1 MKLATQFRLVP
12 KVLCLIVYSS
22 FAITEEAQAN
32 SIWGT
37 NEMKV
42 SLQFSVLPFST
53 QNLACN
59 IQTSTFTVM
68 SDCSS
73 FVTLRRVLENQA
85 LRGIVGTKRQD
96 VTESWSLL
104 CYIMRIT
111 IICTLHQITVHN
123 GQSLLLYSQTGL
135 V

>member
-85 LRGIVGTKRQD
+85 LRGIVGTKR
-96 VTESWSLL
+96 
-104 CYIMRIT
+104 
-111 IICTLHQITVHN
+111 
-123 GQSLLLYSQTGL
+123 
-135 V
+135 